1 MKMSKVSAVVF
12 AVALAVVAVPASA
25 ADFEYTYPTSK
36 NSWTKSRADLTNS
49 GAAARKMAV
58 SEYPTGKAGN
68 RSMPATDQKSVKAG
82 ASKFNP
88 ACERNTGKNRP
99 NRGGC

>member
-12 AVALAVVAVPASA
+12 AAVLAAAAIPASA
-25 ADFEYTYPTSK
+25 ADYEYVYPTSK
-36 NSWTKSRADLTNS
+36 TTWSKSRADLTNS
-49 GAAARKMAV
+49 GAKAHQMAV
-58 SEYPTGKAGN
+58 SEYPTGKADN

-88 ACERNTGKNRP
+88 ACERTGKNRP